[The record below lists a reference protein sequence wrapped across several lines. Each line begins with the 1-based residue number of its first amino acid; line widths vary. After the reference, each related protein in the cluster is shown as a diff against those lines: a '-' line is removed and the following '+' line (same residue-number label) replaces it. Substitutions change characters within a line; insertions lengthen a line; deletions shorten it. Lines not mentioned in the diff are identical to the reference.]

1 MVLAAEMTWSELLC
15 LHFAA
20 RSRRVPQARKGPAR
34 KSPYMRRARYAP
46 APRERYLCGA
56 WREFYGC
63 LNPVV
68 AGPMRQTFKSR
79 VPAEPHDTYKPPYYP
94 YPTLPKLTNALE

>member
-1 MVLAAEMTWSELLC
+1 MVSAAEMTWSELLC

-68 AGPMRQTFKSR
+68 AGPMKQAFNALG
-79 VPAEPHDTYKPPYYP
+79 PAERPEGHKQGCISGGVVDR
-94 YPTLPKLTNALE
+94 L